1 MRFIYNQKNYKLMK
15 RFFLL
20 ILTLCSVIYLGT
32 GCLSGDLVS
41 NKPAQGQQKPS
52 PEEPEDE
59 EVEEPT
65 TPEED
70 PGIDPDTYEFPF
82 ICTDPK
88 FVTQD
93 MTQDV
98 LVYINTT
105 GTSMDNFSGDIYAHT
120 GVLTSA
126 STANNDWKYVK
137 TEWGVNDASCKLTK
151 VKQNIYKLVIKG
163 GPRAYYGVPSSETI
177 THLAFVFRSADA
189 TTELKDN
196 GNDIFVKLAKADLDV
211 KIVSPSDRSIL
222 DLNTSYTVSV
232 TAKEATSVI
241 LYKNDQVVATS
252 TGGDINYTYNVAVSE
267 DAVFK
272 AEASNSKK
280 SVTDQIAVAALG
292 ASKSEARPA
301 GIKDGVTVNGSSAT
315 FVLFAPGKQQVVLLG
330 DFSDFA
336 PTNKYM
342 MKKDGDY
349 FWITVDGLSANSE
362 IAYQFLVDKT
372 IRCADPYGKMIL
384 DPWND
389 KYINENANIYP
400 NLRQYPADKATDV
413 LSVFHTTPSTFN
425 WSVTDFQRP
434 KQNSLA
440 IYELLFRD
448 FTVERSVK
456 AAMAKLDY
464 LKALGINAIELM
476 PIQEFDGNNSWGYN
490 PCFYFAADKAYGT
503 VEDYKTFIDE
513 CHKRGIA
520 VILDIVINHATGL
533 HPWMKMW
540 CGSDGQAAT
549 NNPFFNK
556 VARHPFNVFHD
567 FNHEYA
573 KTRQYFKDMLQY
585 WLAEYNIDGFRF
597 DRSKGL
603 TQKNSGSNLGT
614 WNQYDASRIAIIKDY
629 ADAIR
634 EVESDAYIILEH
646 LSDSQ
651 EENELAAYKGIM
663 LWRKAVEPY
672 SETVMGWTGKS
683 NFSSAAA
690 FGRVGNIED
699 HDEERVAYK
708 AIAYGQT
715 FVKSDW
721 SRISKH
727 LQAAYALHFL
737 SPYPKM
743 MWQFGELGYDVTI
756 GSDDGQKV
764 EPKPVR
770 WEYLEDA
777 NRKALYDA
785 VSKCITFRTTHP
797 EMYGFESTT
806 TINTWAVGDAN
817 MAAKTLVYSNAGGSV
832 IVMANFTNTSSNAT
846 CNVPVQGEW
855 KNLITGEAVT
865 LSSTNYTTTLAA
877 GDYVV
882 LVKE

>member
-1 MRFIYNQKNYKLMK
+1 M
-15 RFFLL
+15 
-20 ILTLCSVIYLGT
+20 
-32 GCLSGDLVS
+32 VS
-41 NKPAQGQQKPS
+41 NKPGQGQGQQPKP
-52 PEEPEDE
+52 EPEP
-59 EVEEPT
+59 EPDQ
-65 TPEED
+65 PND
-70 PGIDPDTYEFPF
+70 GGDNSGGSIDPDTYNFPF

-88 FVTQD
+88 FVTSD
-93 MTQDV
+93 MTEDV
-98 LVYINTT
+98 LVYVNTE
-105 GTSMDNFSGDIYAHT
+105 GTSMNNFSGDIYAHT
-120 GVLTSA
+120 GVLTTA
-126 STANNDWKYVK
+126 SSSTGDWKHVK
-137 TEWGVNDASCKLTK
+137 AEWTENIAACKLSK

-163 GPRAYYGVPSSETI
+163 GPRAYYGVPASEEI
-177 THLAFVFRSADA
+177 THLAFVFRSTDGSV
-189 TTELKDN
+189 ELKDN
-196 GNDIFVKLAKADLDV
+196 GQDIFVELAKADLDV
-211 KIVSPSDRSIL
+211 RITSPSDRAIL
-222 DLNTSYTVSV
+222 DINTNYTVSV
-232 TAKEATSVI
+232 TSKQATSVI

-252 TGGDINYTYNVAVSE
+252 GGEDINYTYSVSVSE
-267 DAVFK
+267 DAIFK
-272 AEASNSKK
+272 AEASDGTKI
-280 SVTDQIAVAALG
+280 VTDQVAVTVLG
-292 ASKSEARPA
+292 ATQSAARPA
-301 GIKDGVTVNGSSAT
+301 GVKDGVTVNGNTAT
-315 FVLFAPGKQQVVLLG
+315 VVLYAPGKQQVVLVG

-349 FWITVDGLSANSE
+349 FWTTIEGLTPNTE
-362 IAYQFLVDKT
+362 VAYQFLVDKT
-372 IRCADPYGKMIL
+372 IKCADPYCTKIL

-389 KYINENANIYP
+389 KWINENGMIYP
-400 NLRQYPADKATDV
+400 NLRQYPSDKATDV
-413 LSVFHTTPSTFN
+413 LSVFSTTPSNFN
-425 WSVTDFQRP
+425 WTATNFKRP

-448 FTVERSVK
+448 FTTERSVK
-456 AAMAKLDY
+456 AALAKLDHI
-464 LKALGINAIELM
+464 KTLGINAIELM

-540 CGSDGQAAT
+540 SDSDGQAS
-549 NNPFFNK
+549 NSNPFFNK

-567 FNHEYA
+567 FNHEYP
-573 KTRQYFKDMLQY
+573 KTRQYFKQMLQY
-585 WLAEYNIDGFRF
+585 WLEEYNIDGFRF
-597 DRSKGL
+597 DLSKGL
-603 TQKNSGSNLGT
+603 TQKNSGSNVGT
-614 WNQYDASRIAIIKDY
+614 WNAYDASRIAIIKDY

-651 EENELAAYKGIM
+651 EENELAEYKGIM
-663 LWRKAVEPY
+663 LWRKVMSQY
-672 SETVMGWTGKS
+672 SETVMGWTGSGKS
-683 NFSSAAA
+683 DFSGAAA

-708 AIAYGQT
+708 AIAYGQSY
-715 FVKSDW
+715 VKSDW

-727 LQAAYALHFL
+727 LQGAYALHFL

-743 MWQFGELGYDVTI
+743 MWQFGEMGYDVTI
-756 GSDDGQKV
+756 GSDDSQKV

-770 WEYLEDA
+770 WEYMQDA

-785 VSKCITFRTTHP
+785 VSKCITFRTTHQD
-797 EMYGFESTT
+797 MYGFDGKTS
-806 TINTWAVGDAN
+806 IHTWKVGDSN
-817 MAAKTLVYSNAGGSV
+817 MSAKTLVYSTSAGSV
-832 IVMANFTNTSSNAT
+832 IVMANFTNSSSNAS

-855 KNLITGEAVT
+855 KNLITGAAVT
-865 LSSTNYTTTLAA
+865 LGSATYTTTLAP

>member
-1 MRFIYNQKNYKLMK
+1 MVDNRP
-15 RFFLL
+15 
-20 ILTLCSVIYLGT
+20 S
-32 GCLSGDLVS
+32 
-41 NKPAQGQQKPS
+41 QGQQKPD
-52 PEEPEDE
+52 PEPEPEPDQPGGDE
-59 EVEEPT
+59 
-65 TPEED
+65 
-70 PGIDPDTYEFPF
+70 GGAIDPDNYNFPF

-88 FVTQD
+88 FVTSE
-93 MTQDV
+93 MTEDV
-98 LVYINTT
+98 LVYINTA

-120 GVLTSA
+120 GVLTTA
-126 STANNDWKYVK
+126 STSTGDWKHVK
-137 TEWGVNDASCKLTK
+137 AEWTENIADCKLSK

-163 GPRAYYGVPSSETI
+163 GPRAFYGVPASESI
-177 THLAFVFRSADA
+177 THLAFVFRSTDGSV
-189 TTELKDN
+189 ELKDN
-196 GNDIFVKLAKADLDV
+196 GQDIFIELAKENLDV
-211 KIVSPSDRSIL
+211 KIISPADRAIL
-222 DLNTSYTVSV
+222 DINTNYTVSV

-252 TGGDINYTYNVAVSE
+252 GGEDINYTYTVAVSE

-272 AEASNSKK
+272 AEATDGTEV
-280 SVTDQIAVAALG
+280 VTDEISVAVLG
-292 ASKSEARPA
+292 ATPSEARPA
-301 GIKDGVTVNGSSAT
+301 GAKDGVTVSGNTAT
-315 FVLFAPGKQQVVLLG
+315 IVLYAPGKEQVVLLG
-330 DFSDFA
+330 DFNDFA

-342 MKKDGDY
+342 MKRDGDY
-349 FWITVDGLSANSE
+349 FWYTVDGLAANTE
-362 IAYQFLVDKT
+362 VAYQFLVDKS
-372 IRCADPYGKMIL
+372 IKCADPYGTKIL

-389 KYINENANIYP
+389 KWINENGVIYP
-400 NLRQYPADKATDV
+400 NLREYPADKATDV
-413 LSVFHTTPSTFN
+413 LSVFSTTPATFN
-425 WSVTDFQRP
+425 WTVTDFQRP

-448 FTVERSVK
+448 FTAERSVK
-456 AAMAKLDY
+456 AALAKLDHI
-464 LKALGINAIELM
+464 KALGINTIELM

-540 CGSDGQAAT
+540 CGSDGQAAS

-573 KTRQYFKDMLQY
+573 KTREYFKTMLQY
-585 WLAEYNIDGFRF
+585 WLTEYNIDGYRF
-597 DRSKGL
+597 DLSKGL
-603 TQKNSGSNLGT
+603 TQKNSGSNVGT

-634 EVESDAYIILEH
+634 EVEEDAYIILEH
-646 LSDSQ
+646 LSDAQ
-651 EENELAAYKGIM
+651 EENELAEYKGIM
-663 LWRKAVEPY
+663 LWRKAVSQY
-672 SETVMGWTGKS
+672 SETVMGWTGGGKS
-683 NFSSAAA
+683 DFSGAAA

-715 FVKSDW
+715 YVKSDW
-721 SRISKH
+721 KRISKH
-727 LQAAYALHFL
+727 LQAVYAFHFL
-737 SPYPKM
+737 APYPKM
-743 MWQFGELGYDVTI
+743 MWQFGEMGYDVTI
-756 GSDDGQKV
+756 GDDDSQKV

-770 WEYLEDA
+770 WEYMENAD
-777 NRKALYDA
+777 RKALYDA

-797 EMYGFESTT
+797 AMYGFDGKT
-806 TINTWAVGDAN
+806 TINTWKVGDAN
-817 MAAKTLVYSNAGGSV
+817 MSAKTLVYSNAGGSV
-832 IVMANFTNTSSNAT
+832 IVMANFTNASSEAT
-846 CNVPVQGEW
+846 CNVPVQGTW
-855 KNLITGEAVT
+855 KNLITDAAVELGSAT
-865 LSSTNYTTTLAA
+865 YTTTLAP

>member
-1 MRFIYNQKNYKLMK
+1 MVDNRP
-15 RFFLL
+15 
-20 ILTLCSVIYLGT
+20 S
-32 GCLSGDLVS
+32 
-41 NKPAQGQQKPS
+41 QGQQKPD
-52 PEEPEDE
+52 PEPEPEPDQPGGDE
-59 EVEEPT
+59 
-65 TPEED
+65 
-70 PGIDPDTYEFPF
+70 GGAIDPDNYNFPF

-88 FVTQD
+88 FVTSE
-93 MTQDV
+93 MTEDV
-98 LVYINTT
+98 LVYINTA

-120 GVLTSA
+120 GVLTTA
-126 STANNDWKYVK
+126 STSTGDWKHVK
-137 TEWGVNDASCKLTK
+137 AEWTENIADCKLSK

-163 GPRAYYGVPSSETI
+163 GPRAFYGVPASESI
-177 THLAFVFRSADA
+177 THLAFVFRSKDGSV
-189 TTELKDN
+189 ELKDN
-196 GNDIFVKLAKADLDV
+196 GQDIFIELAKENLDV
-211 KIVSPSDRSIL
+211 KIISPADRAIL
-222 DLNTSYTVSV
+222 DINTNYTVSV

-252 TGGDINYTYNVAVSE
+252 GGEDINYTYTVAVSE

-272 AEASNSKK
+272 AEATDGTDV
-280 SVTDQIAVAALG
+280 VTDEISVAVLG
-292 ASKSEARPA
+292 ATPSEARPA
-301 GIKDGVTVNGSSAT
+301 GAKDGVTVSGNTAT
-315 FVLFAPGKQQVVLLG
+315 IVLYAPGKEQVVLLG
-330 DFSDFA
+330 DFNDFA

-349 FWITVDGLSANSE
+349 FWYTVDGLAANTE
-362 IAYQFLVDKT
+362 VAYQFLVDKT
-372 IRCADPYGKMIL
+372 IKCADPYGTKIL

-389 KYINENANIYP
+389 KWINENGVIYP
-400 NLRQYPADKATDV
+400 NLREYPADKATDV
-413 LSVFHTTPSTFN
+413 LSVFSTTPATFN
-425 WSVTDFQRP
+425 WTVTDFQRP

-448 FTVERSVK
+448 FTAERSVK
-456 AAMAKLDY
+456 AALAKLDHI
-464 LKALGINAIELM
+464 KALGINAIELM

-540 CGSDGQAAT
+540 CGSDGQAAS

-573 KTRQYFKDMLQY
+573 KTREYFKTMLQY
-585 WLAEYNIDGFRF
+585 WLTEYNIDGYRF
-597 DRSKGL
+597 DLSKGL
-603 TQKNSGSNLGT
+603 TQKNSGSNVGT

-634 EVESDAYIILEH
+634 EVEEDAYIILEH
-646 LSDSQ
+646 LSDAQ
-651 EENELAAYKGIM
+651 EENELAEYKGIM
-663 LWRKAVEPY
+663 LWRKAVSQY
-672 SETVMGWTGKS
+672 SETVMGWTGGGKS
-683 NFSSAAA
+683 DFSGAAA

-708 AIAYGQT
+708 AIAYGQS

-721 SRISKH
+721 GRISKH

-743 MWQFGELGYDVTI
+743 MWQFGEMGYDVTI
-756 GSDDGQKV
+756 GDDDSQKV
-764 EPKPVR
+764 EPKPVH
-770 WEYLEDA
+770 WEYMENAD
-777 NRKALYDA
+777 RKALYDA

-797 EMYGFESTT
+797 DMYGFDGTT

-832 IVMANFTNTSSNAT
+832 IVMANFTNAASEAS
-846 CNVPVQGEW
+846 CNVPVQGTW
-855 KNLITGEAVT
+855 KNLITDAAVELGSAT
-865 LSSTNYTTTLAA
+865 YTTTLAP

>member
-1 MRFIYNQKNYKLMK
+1 MVDNRP
-15 RFFLL
+15 
-20 ILTLCSVIYLGT
+20 S
-32 GCLSGDLVS
+32 
-41 NKPAQGQQKPS
+41 QGQQKPD
-52 PEEPEDE
+52 PEPEPEPDQPGGDE
-59 EVEEPT
+59 
-65 TPEED
+65 
-70 PGIDPDTYEFPF
+70 GGAIDPDNYNFPF

-88 FVTQD
+88 FVTSE
-93 MTQDV
+93 MTEDV
-98 LVYINTT
+98 LVYINTA

-120 GVLTSA
+120 GVLTTA
-126 STANNDWKYVK
+126 STSTGDWKHVK
-137 TEWGVNDASCKLTK
+137 AEWTENIADCKLSK

-163 GPRAYYGVPSSETI
+163 GPRAFYGVPASESI
-177 THLAFVFRSADA
+177 THLAFVFRSTDGSV
-189 TTELKDN
+189 ELKDN
-196 GNDIFVKLAKADLDV
+196 GQDIFIELAKENLDV
-211 KIVSPSDRSIL
+211 KIISPADRAIL
-222 DLNTSYTVSV
+222 DINTNYTVSV

-252 TGGDINYTYNVAVSE
+252 GGEDINYTYTVAVSE

-272 AEASNSKK
+272 AEATDGTDV
-280 SVTDQIAVAALG
+280 VTDEISVAVLG
-292 ASKSEARPA
+292 ATPSEARPA
-301 GIKDGVTVNGSSAT
+301 GAKDGVTVSGNTAT
-315 FVLFAPGKQQVVLLG
+315 IVLYAPGKEQVVLLG
-330 DFSDFA
+330 DFNDFA

-349 FWITVDGLSANSE
+349 FWYTVDGLAANTE
-362 IAYQFLVDKT
+362 VAYQFLVDKT
-372 IRCADPYGKMIL
+372 IKCADPYGTKIL

-389 KYINENANIYP
+389 KWINENGVIYP
-400 NLRQYPADKATDV
+400 NLREYPADKATDV
-413 LSVFHTTPSTFN
+413 LSVFSTTPATFN
-425 WSVTDFQRP
+425 WTVTDFQRP

-448 FTVERSVK
+448 FTAERSVK
-456 AAMAKLDY
+456 AALAKLDHI
-464 LKALGINAIELM
+464 KALGINAIELM

-540 CGSDGQAAT
+540 CGSDGQAAS

-573 KTRQYFKDMLQY
+573 KTREYFKTMLQY
-585 WLAEYNIDGFRF
+585 WLTEYNIDGYRF
-597 DRSKGL
+597 DLSKGL
-603 TQKNSGSNLGT
+603 TQKNSGSNVGT

-634 EVESDAYIILEH
+634 EVEEDAYIILEH
-646 LSDSQ
+646 LSDAQ
-651 EENELAAYKGIM
+651 EENELAEYKGIM
-663 LWRKAVEPY
+663 LWRKAVSQY
-672 SETVMGWTGKS
+672 SETVMGWTGGGKS
-683 NFSSAAA
+683 DFSGAAA

-715 FVKSDW
+715 YVKSDW
-721 SRISKH
+721 KRISKH
-727 LQAAYALHFL
+727 LQAVYAFHFL
-737 SPYPKM
+737 APYPKM
-743 MWQFGELGYDVTI
+743 MWQFGEMGYDVTI
-756 GSDDGQKV
+756 GDDDSQKV
-764 EPKPVR
+764 EPKPVH
-770 WEYLEDA
+770 WEYMENAD
-777 NRKALYDA
+777 RKALYDA

-797 EMYGFESTT
+797 DMYGFDGKT
-806 TINTWAVGDAN
+806 TINTLNVGDAN
-817 MAAKTLVYSNAGGSV
+817 MSAKTLVYSNAGGSV
-832 IVMANFTNTSSNAT
+832 IVMANFTNAASEAS
-846 CNVPVQGEW
+846 CNVPVQGTW
-855 KNLITGEAVT
+855 KNLITDATVELGSAT
-865 LSSTNYTTTLAA
+865 YTTTLAP